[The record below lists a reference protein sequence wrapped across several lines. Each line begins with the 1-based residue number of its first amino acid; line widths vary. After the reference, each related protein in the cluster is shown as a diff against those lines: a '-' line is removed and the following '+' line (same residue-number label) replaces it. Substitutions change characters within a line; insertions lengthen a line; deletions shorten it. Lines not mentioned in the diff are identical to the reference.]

1 MKLSKY
7 FSFSIFLTIF
17 LAQIGQISLVHA
29 LSSFSDISTYKYRQS
44 IEELMR
50 RVVVQGYADRTF
62 KPEQQI
68 NRAEFLKIILESKK
82 LSFDTTQKNCF
93 TDVKEQWFAKYVC
106 FALSQKLIE
115 GYPDGLFR
123 PEKNI
128 NYVEALKIL
137 YKNYGKQG
145 KVDAKSYWFSPYFE
159 DIKEKEIA
167 LEELGNKY
175 DHLLTRGEMAELL
188 VRFLKIYDP
197 QNVIQIPGTDLQYI
211 FPPNYTAQLDNSEFR
226 PGYFLGYDLK
236 LKISSSP
243 SFHSIA
249 FFSEDSINEFNQKC
263 SIILKEGGLCFE
275 GNYYTPEDYKDL
287 KEAFLNKKAYKDYE
301 VEIIGKGYFLVSNK
315 KCVGDDCF
323 FRHYI
328 SFINNI
334 MVDVSIVMNDQSQIS
349 ESESDFLFINLHQT
363 SSDIYPF
370 NNFSLVYPEHWQATY
385 QSTLAPFEM
394 IGFSPKNSEVAL
406 WLERKIT
413 QSPEEAQQ
421 FIDQK
426 LEHLKQTNFTTTVKT
441 PITFEI
447 GSTQTDG
454 VMVSSVYKHASLY
467 DPKEVTAL
475 EILAYCIKD
484 NTAYFFTTHIDPETN
499 EDSTRMVQIIKSFKV
514 L

>member
-7 FSFSIFLTIF
+7 HSLFIILTIF
-17 LAQIGQISLVHA
+17 LAQIGQISLAHA
-29 LSSFSDISTYKYRQS
+29 VSSFSDISTYKYRQS

-50 RVVVQGYADRTF
+50 RGVVQGYADRTF

-93 TDVKEQWFAKYVC
+93 TDVKEKWFEKYIC

-137 YKNYGKQG
+137 YKSYGKQG
-145 KVDAKSYWFSPYFE
+145 KVDAKAYWFSHYFE

-175 DHLLTRGEMAELL
+175 DHLLTRGEMTELL
-188 VRFLKIYDP
+188 VRFLKVYDP
-197 QNVIQIPGTDLQYI
+197 QNVIQIPGTYLQYI
-211 FPPNYTAQLDNSEFR
+211 FPPNYTAQLGDSEFR
-226 PGYFLGYDLK
+226 PGYFLSYDLK
-236 LKISSSP
+236 PKIVSSP

-275 GNYYTPEDYKDL
+275 GNYYTPEVYKGL

-301 VEIIGKGYFLVSNK
+301 VEIIGKGYFLVSNE
-315 KCVGDDCF
+315 KCVGDECF
-323 FRHYI
+323 FRHYV
-328 SFINNI
+328 SFIDDLMI
-334 MVDVSIVMNDQSQIS
+334 DVSIVMNDDSQIS
-349 ESESDFLFINLHQT
+349 QSESDFLFIDLHQT

-370 NNFSLVYPEHWQATY
+370 NNFSLVYPEQWQATY
-385 QSTLAPFEM
+385 FDRNTFNMVSLH
-394 IGFSPKNSEVAL
+394 PKNSDKIL
-406 WLERKIT
+406 YLQRQIT
-413 QSPEEAQQ
+413 QSPQEAQQ

-426 LEHLKQTNFTTTVKT
+426 LEHLKQTNFTTSVKI
-441 PITFEI
+441 PITFDIE
-447 GSTQTDG
+447 GTQTDG
-454 VMVSSVYKHASLY
+454 VMVSSVNKHASLY
-467 DPKEVTAL
+467 DPKEITAL
-475 EILAYCIKD
+475 EILTYAIKD
-484 NTAYFFTTHIDPETN
+484 NTAYFFITHIDPETN
-499 EDSTRMVQIIKSFKV
+499 EDSTKMVNIIKYFKV